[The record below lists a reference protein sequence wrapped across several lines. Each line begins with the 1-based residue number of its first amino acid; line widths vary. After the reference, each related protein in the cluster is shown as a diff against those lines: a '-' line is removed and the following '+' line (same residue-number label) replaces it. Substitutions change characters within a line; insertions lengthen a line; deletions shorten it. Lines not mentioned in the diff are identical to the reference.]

1 MRYRGAFLL
10 SGGYR
15 RASRERVAHVGQGL
29 REEGNG
35 VPEMAGPLLGDARS
49 APALGMFFVVPETYQ
64 CGTACNCDDT
74 ETARPQAQRANNGR
88 HNYCEIFMASIIR

>member
-1 MRYRGAFLL
+1 MWHTLVRDC
-10 SGGYR
+10 
-15 RASRERVAHVGQGL
+15 EKK
-29 REEGNG
+29 GNG

-74 ETARPQAQRANNGR
+74 ETARPRSSEQLGL
-88 HNYCEIFMASIIR
+88 MAA

>member
-15 RASRERVAHVGQGL
+15 RARRERVAHVGQGL

-35 VPEMAGPLLGDARS
+35 VPEMAGPLLGDART
-49 APALGMFFVVPETYQ
+49 APGLAQLSILSWFAPRFQGVP
-64 CGTACNCDDT
+64 
-74 ETARPQAQRANNGR
+74 
-88 HNYCEIFMASIIR
+88 FLASY